1 MLLVRIWLTFSGAK
15 DPEAALLLAED
26 GRNDLEQVRPA
37 GWQQQR
43 RRADAKNLALVHR
56 REARIGAD
64 RGESPPR
71 TGSSAGRAQ
80 DNCPGLR
87 LRPLSSQTTS
97 KGADLNHGKSQ
108 LLHIWLGEQGR
119 IFWSTNPCQNHP
131 DMLLM
136 GRTSYLLFESG
147 RNVRKHFTPYYV
159 LLCNYDWNF
168 KNSFV
173 NPDCW
178 HLQPSHYW
186 FIISKMCIFIG
197 CLCCLVF

>member
-1 MLLVRIWLTFSGAK
+1 MRVLLVRIWLTFSGAK

-71 TGSSAGRAQ
+71 TGSAGRAQ

-119 IFWSTNPCQNHP
+119 IF
-131 DMLLM
+131 
-136 GRTSYLLFESG
+136 
-147 RNVRKHFTPYYV
+147 
-159 LLCNYDWNF
+159 
-168 KNSFV
+168 
-173 NPDCW
+173 
-178 HLQPSHYW
+178 
-186 FIISKMCIFIG
+186 
-197 CLCCLVF
+197 

>member
-1 MLLVRIWLTFSGAK
+1 MTFSGAK

-56 REARIGAD
+56 RLAEGRVAAAA
-64 RGESPPR
+64 S
-71 TGSSAGRAQ
+71 GRAQ

-87 LRPLSSQTTS
+87 LRPLSSRTTS

-119 IFWSTNPCQNHP
+119 IF
-131 DMLLM
+131 
-136 GRTSYLLFESG
+136 
-147 RNVRKHFTPYYV
+147 
-159 LLCNYDWNF
+159 
-168 KNSFV
+168 
-173 NPDCW
+173 
-178 HLQPSHYW
+178 
-186 FIISKMCIFIG
+186 
-197 CLCCLVF
+197 